1 MTSDDVAQWLQDI
14 GRRAKPHETG
24 RPVPPIS
31 GAITVQKDLD
41 TNAAARLEQDFR
53 TVIESCG
60 PEDEYD
66 LNGRILD
73 AMTANRLS
81 SRQAMNLLGSLFAKF
96 DGGPGMNR
104 IDADGNP
111 VPFHRWGAA

>member
-1 MTSDDVAQWLQDI
+1 MSEDVPQWLQEI
-14 GRRAKPHETG
+14 GRRPRPRETG

-31 GAITVQKDLD
+31 GSVAVQKELD
-41 TNAAARLEQDFR
+41 ANAAARLEQDFR
-53 TVIESCG
+53 AVIDSCQ

-73 AMTANRLS
+73 AMTANRIT
-81 SRQAMNLLGSLFAKF
+81 SRQALGLLGALFAKF
-96 DGGPGMNR
+96 DGGPGMSR

-111 VPFHRWGAA
+111 QPFSRWGAA

>member
-1 MTSDDVAQWLQDI
+1 MSEDVPQWLQDI
-14 GRRAKPHETG
+14 GRRARPHETG

-31 GAITVQKDLD
+31 GSITVQKELD
-41 TNAAARLEQDFR
+41 ATEAARLDQDFR

-73 AMTANRLS
+73 AMTANRIS
-81 SRQAMNLLGSLFAKF
+81 SRQAMTLLGALFAKF
-96 DGGPGMNR
+96 DGGHGMCR
-104 IDADGNP
+104 IDADGKP
-111 VPFHRWGAA
+111 VPYHRWGAA